1 MADPAL
7 LAERRLVWPA
17 CDNVRDLGGLPAAN
31 ANVTRHGSIVRAD
44 CLTGLTDA
52 GWHALAVHG
61 VRTIID
67 LRDPDDRSRAPH
79 TLPDSVARAGG
90 LDLLSLPLR
99 CAGPRVDAL
108 LAGAE
113 TLEESYVITVEHCQ
127 ANVAAILRA
136 IVGARPGGIAIHCQS
151 GRDRTAIIAALL
163 LALAGVPAYVIA
175 ADYFA
180 SQGELWPRW
189 EAQVAAAGGDEEA
202 AGRHLRP
209 LLQADTMLVLLRHLE
224 ARYGDVAG
232 YMAAIGLTAEEREA
246 LADRLLERR
255 AQDTDASPETMS
267 GTTFCTGA
275 LTDGTEG

>member
-163 LALAGVPAYVIA
+163 LALAGVPAYVITLHRRVSFGRA
-175 ADYFA
+175 GRRRSPRPVATRRRPDGTCGRCCRRTRCWSCCA
-180 SQGELWPRW
+180 TWRPAMETSQATWPR
-189 EAQVAAAGGDEEA
+189 
-202 AGRHLRP
+202 
-209 LLQADTMLVLLRHLE
+209 
-224 ARYGDVAG
+224 
-232 YMAAIGLTAEEREA
+232 
-246 LADRLLERR
+246 
-255 AQDTDASPETMS
+255 S
-267 GTTFCTGA
+267 G
-275 LTDGTEG
+275 